1 MSIAKIC
8 GNGFLHPNSPAEVAA
23 AVNCTKST
31 VYQCLDQYN
40 LPKDD
45 FMTLNSTDNAT
56 AVPVCTEA
64 FYTFTVT
71 DTTKYDESLVVPDLV
86 KVASLYVAGDFPTH
100 LNATTI
106 NFPDLVN
113 VTGNINIQFANK
125 VTNLK
130 LPKLEVVGG
139 YIHVDLSAPEGSEEP
154 PAISLT
160 FPSLT
165 SLGAG
170 LMVLGNINR

>member
-1 MSIAKIC
+1 
-8 GNGFLHPNSPAEVAA
+8 
-23 AVNCTKST
+23 
-31 VYQCLDQYN
+31 
-40 LPKDD
+40 
-45 FMTLNSTDNAT
+45 MTLNSTDNAT
-56 AVPVCTEA
+56 AYPVCTEA

-86 KVASLYVAGDFPTH
+86 KVDSLYVAGDFPTH

-106 NFPDLVN
+106 DFPDLVN
-113 VTGNINIQFANK
+113 VTGNINIHSANK

-130 LPKLEVVGG
+130 LPKLEVVEG
-139 YIHVDLSAPEGSEEP
+139 YIRVDLSALEGLEEP

-170 LMVLGNINR
+170 LMVSGNINR